1 MVSVRDDD
9 LKDQVR
15 RARGKFIAMAT
26 SYSLGV
32 FNDNFFRQATL
43 LLAVG
48 AGVKWY
54 QGAAM
59 ALFSLP
65 YLLFAALAGC
75 MADRFSKR
83 RVVIGAKGLEVAA
96 MVCGAVAICTG
107 NPYLMLAIVFLMGF
121 QSAIFGPSINGS
133 IPELYPPEY
142 VTRANARLK
151 AATTSAILLG
161 VALAGFLLD
170 FDKVIWGGMHGGRA
184 LVAAVAVVIGVVG
197 FAGSFGVPRR
207 PAADPKAKLPWTG
220 PLNTVGELWRIRKDR
235 LLAVVIGTQTFVFF
249 VGSVQMLLINELGL
263 HQYGLSKR
271 LTSSLIFVELFGI
284 AVGGMVSPLLSR
296 GRAWYRVFGP
306 AALGLT
312 LTMACVALV
321 PALPDAAE
329 LATLYVLLGMA
340 GFLGGIMLIPSEAFI
355 QVRPDPHRRGA
366 VIAAANFAVFVGLFL
381 SGFVAAGLLKLFVR
395 PTTAFGA
402 LAVMG
407 LIAGIGLVMLLPAGP
422 GNLLEILLIG
432 FARLCFR
439 LRYRIKVSGL
449 DAIAERGDERI
460 LFLPNHP
467 ALIDPP
473 ILLSVLF
480 LRFGPRA
487 WGDADQIDRPIIRHL
502 ARRLGVMPIPD
513 VARYGAATRE
523 AIDRTLAASVKLLA
537 EGECVLLYPSGHIYR
552 SRLESLKGT
561 TAARSI
567 LRARPKTRVVLVRTR
582 GLWGSGFSWASG
594 AAPSVGGTLKR
605 GIVNLLLS
613 GIFWMPKRRVT
624 IELFEPEDL
633 PRDADTAE
641 FNEWLERFYN
651 EDAPYN
657 TYVPRSIWERG
668 GVREMPEPF
677 LSVHAGDLSAVP
689 EATRGIVTDHLRDAA
704 GVAGIE
710 DEARLGRDLG
720 MDSLA
725 RVELV
730 AWLEQEF
737 GFPQSGADT
746 LQTVADVLL
755 AACGQSPATEPAELK
770 PVPAAWFRRR
780 AGGDR
785 RYTEEGRTIPAAFL
799 NAARRNPGMAV
810 IADQRSGVKTYRDII
825 TSVMALRPEIE
836 KLPQERVGIML
847 PASVAANIVYLTSLF
862 AGKTPVMVNWTAGR
876 RNVMH
881 SLDLAEVRHV
891 LTARALVDRIASQ
904 GHDLSALKDRFVFL
918 EEMGRRIPFMRKLGA
933 AIRARV
939 SWRSLARARVSETAA
954 ILFTS
959 GSESFPKAVPL
970 THENILSDARG
981 VISMFAVYPTDSM
994 IGMLPAFHSFGL
1006 TVTFVIPV
1014 CTRFPVVYHPDPNEA
1029 GMLARLIE
1037 AYGVTVMVG
1046 TPTFLNNI
1054 VRASTNERT
1063 ASLRIAVTGAEKCPA
1078 RIYEAVAER
1087 CPKAVILEGY
1097 GVTECSPIISV
1108 SDETAPKRGAIGK
1121 PLPCIEHAIVDVDT
1135 GQRVG
1140 PGARGMLLVRGPSVF
1155 SGYLGY
1161 DGPSPFVECD
1171 GKRWYRTGDLVA
1183 EDDDGVLTF
1192 CGRLKRFAKLGGE
1205 MISLPAIESVLA
1217 VRWPA
1222 EVEEGPAVAVEVN
1235 PEQENPEIVLFTTRE
1250 ITREEANAHIRAAGL
1265 SPLHNIRRV
1274 IRVGEI
1280 PLLGTG
1286 KTDYREL
1293 RERLKSEG

>member
-9 LKDQVR
+9 LMNQVR

-48 AGVKWY
+48 AGIKWY

-59 ALFSLP
+59 ALFALP
-65 YLLFAALAGC
+65 FLLFAALAGW

-96 MVCGAVAICTG
+96 MICGAVGICIG
-107 NPYLMLAIVFLMGF
+107 NLYLMLAIVFLMGF

-170 FDKVIWGGMHGGRA
+170 FDHVVWGGLHGGRA

-197 FAGSFGVPRR
+197 FVGSFGVPRR

-235 LLAVVIGTQTFVFF
+235 LLAIVIGTQTFVFF
-249 VGSVQMLLINELGL
+249 VGSVQMLVINELGL

-271 LTSSLIFVELFGI
+271 LTSSLIFVELLGI

-312 LTMACVALV
+312 LVMACVALV
-321 PALPDAAE
+321 PGLPDAAE
-329 LATLYVLLGMA
+329 LATLYVLLGVA
-340 GFLGGIMLIPSEAFI
+340 GFLGGMMLIPSEAFI

-366 VIAAANFAVFVGLFL
+366 VIAAANFAVFVGLFM
-381 SGFVAAGLLKLFVR
+381 SGLVSAGLLELFAR
-395 PTTAFGA
+395 PTAAFGA

-407 LIAGIGLVMLLPAGP
+407 LIVSIGLVMLLPAGP
-422 GNLLEILLIG
+422 GNLLEILLMG

-449 DAIAERGDERI
+449 DAITDRGDESI

-487 WGDADQIDRPIIRHL
+487 WADAEQIDRPIIRHL
-502 ARRLGVMPIPD
+502 AGRLGVLPIPD
-513 VARYGAATRE
+513 VTRGGAAARE
-523 AIDRTLAASVKLLA
+523 AIDRTLAASVRLLD
-537 EGECVLLYPSGHIYR
+537 EGECVLLYPAGHIYR

-561 TAARSI
+561 TAAHSI
-567 LRARPKTRVVLVRTR
+567 LRARPETRVVLVRTR

-594 AAPSVGGTLKR
+594 AAPSVGGTLKK
-605 GIVNLLLS
+605 GVVNLLLS

-624 IELFEPEDL
+624 VEFSEPDDL
-633 PRDADTAE
+633 PRDASTTE
-641 FNEWLERFYN
+641 LNEWLERFYN
-651 EDAPYN
+651 EDAPHN
-657 TYVPRSIWERG
+657 TYVPDSVWERG
-668 GVREMPEPF
+668 AVREIPEPF
-677 LSVHAGDLSAVP
+677 LNARAGDPGTVP
-689 EATRGIVTDHLRDAA
+689 EATRGIVIDHLRDAA

-710 DEARLGRDLG
+710 DNARLGRDLG

-737 GFPQSGADT
+737 GFPQSGADA
-746 LQTVADVLL
+746 LQTVGDVLL

-785 RYTEEGRTIPAAFL
+785 RRYTEEGRTIPAAFL
-799 NAARRNPGMAV
+799 RAARRNPGMAV

-825 TSVMALRPEIE
+825 VAVMALRPEIE

-862 AGKTPVMVNWTAGR
+862 AGKTPVMVNWTTGR

-881 SLDLAEVRHV
+881 SLGLAGVRHV

-970 THENILSDARG
+970 THGNILSDARG
-981 VISMFAVYPTDSM
+981 VINMFAVYPADSM

-1006 TVTFVIPV
+1006 TVTFVIPL
-1014 CTRFPVVYHPDPNEA
+1014 CTRFPVVYHPDPNDA

-1046 TPTFLNNI
+1046 TPTFLGNI
-1054 VRASTNERT
+1054 VRASTNEQT
-1063 ASLRIAVTGAEKCPA
+1063 ASLRIAVTGAEKCPE
-1078 RIYEAVAER
+1078 RVYEAVAER

-1108 SDETAPKRGAIGK
+1108 SDETAPKRGTIGK

-1135 GQRVG
+1135 GRRVG
-1140 PGARGMLLVRGPSVF
+1140 CGARGMLLVRGPSVF

-1161 DGPSPFVECD
+1161 DVPSPFVEFE
-1171 GKRWYRTGDLVA
+1171 GERWYRTGDLVA

-1192 CGRLKRFAKLGGE
+1192 CGRLQRFAKLGGE

-1222 EVEEGPAVAVEVN
+1222 EEEGPTVAVEVN
-1235 PEQENPEIVLFTTRE
+1235 PEQENPEIVLFTTRD
-1250 ITREEANAHIRAAGL
+1250 ITREEANGRIRAAGL

-1274 IRVGEI
+1274 IRAGEI

-1286 KTDYREL
+1286 KTDYRDL
-1293 RERLKSEG
+1293 RERLKSGG